1 MIRNKEL
8 VRRMSLKER
17 IGLITSAKFGE
28 SRSPG
33 NYVFPVLKISPNP
46 AAETEGKFAT
56 LFPSDK
62 ALASSWNLSLV
73 RNVYKCIGNEAKANA
88 PYGCFQITNNRVYE
102 NVSEDYYF
110 TGKFLASK
118 ARGLNLSGAHVSF
131 LDAPGGEN
139 ELHVRESVKLIT
151 DSVLTESEP
160 DSLCLPAVAAAEEF
174 PARYGAEGILFG
186 VAYRK
191 EEIAQYFF
199 RGCTLVFLQEEFA
212 EEAEDYLVALT
223 EEYRRSKEEYDAG
236 GISLTEFDRRMRS
249 GEILAEETVTAAC
262 DRMVSLLLDLKGRGA
277 ASVSETLVA
286 IDKSSHDA
294 LFNEI
299 YHDKLA
305 YRAAQQ
311 SAVLLKNR
319 ENILPLGAGAKIAV
333 LGEAA
338 KDASYAYAGNKNRAT
353 ALKLPFDLF
362 GEYEL
367 DAVGFANGYAAGEQG
382 RTDLVETACKL
393 CAETDCAL
401 VYLSAEAGEKTLPAG
416 QRELID
422 ALSARGVKI
431 VAIVSANGVLDCG
444 FADLCEAVLYIAR
457 GGQGAARAVL
467 DLLTGVISP
476 SGKLT
481 ESFPMDVAG
490 GGVRYPFGYGL
501 SYTSFDYK
509 NLKITENGVSCT
521 VFNTGGCDG
530 FVTVQLYVQKEGSDT
545 TLGYTLLRGFSKVF
559 VRRNDAVKVE
569 IPFDGN
575 TFRTYDFAKGN
586 YRVEGGDYRIYL
598 ADDVA
603 MVRLQGELKLA
614 KHVYRDEVYRQE
626 TVRTDG
632 LVGFTDSPAEIKIRR
647 EKKKLSFGVKLFLA
661 LVLTLYYDAV
671 GIGLMFGNFFGEKNP
686 ILYLVLGA
694 LLLIGNVLAVVYIVV
709 IAKRR
714 KFGKYLHPVEVLSDL
729 VDKTQSFGEIARVV
743 YEKPVPVED
752 AEFAGETEEEEPQ
765 EAAESE
771 EPRVKKY
778 EDGFDSLADSARG
791 PDYGSFG
798 EMCAN
803 FRDYAEERGV
813 AAEVSSVRALFAALA
828 AGRIVILSCKN
839 GEALPDLLSVLRG
852 YFGIPDVSAASDEW
866 RSSDDLLWKKG
877 ENANEYVPSD
887 FARAV
892 NAAGKTSDRHCVLM
906 LENVN
911 FKNLGRYFSEFIAY
925 ALAPTEPHTLAV
937 SEDLRVALPDN
948 ISYLLV
954 PSAEDFEGTVPPELA
969 RAAIFVDF
977 AAARTEGKEEATQ
990 PKGMSRAALTALVR
1004 DAREERFLPER
1015 VWRRIDELSEA
1026 IGATERFSVDNK
1038 TLLQLETFTSV
1049 LLESGGD
1056 ENETLSRSFTAKIV
1070 PLLKT
1075 LKLYRGEDGGKKVY
1089 GYIEKIFGEEDL
1101 SAIQRSLVTGA

>member
-1 MIRNKEL
+1 M
-8 VRRMSLKER
+8 
-17 IGLITSAKFGE
+17 
-28 SRSPG
+28 
-33 NYVFPVLKISPNP
+33 
-46 AAETEGKFAT
+46 
-56 LFPSDK
+56 
-62 ALASSWNLSLV
+62 
-73 RNVYKCIGNEAKANA
+73 
-88 PYGCFQITNNRVYE
+88 
-102 NVSEDYYF
+102 
-110 TGKFLASK
+110 
-118 ARGLNLSGAHVSF
+118 
-131 LDAPGGEN
+131 
-139 ELHVRESVKLIT
+139 
-151 DSVLTESEP
+151 
-160 DSLCLPAVAAAEEF
+160 
-174 PARYGAEGILFG
+174 
-186 VAYRK
+186 
-191 EEIAQYFF
+191 
-199 RGCTLVFLQEEFA
+199 
-212 EEAEDYLVALT
+212 
-223 EEYRRSKEEYDAG
+223 
-236 GISLTEFDRRMRS
+236 
-249 GEILAEETVTAAC
+249 
-262 DRMVSLLLDLKGRGA
+262 
-277 ASVSETLVA
+277 
-286 IDKSSHDA
+286 
-294 LFNEI
+294 
-299 YHDKLA
+299 
-305 YRAAQQ
+305 
-311 SAVLLKNR
+311 
-319 ENILPLGAGAKIAV
+319 
-333 LGEAA
+333 
-338 KDASYAYAGNKNRAT
+338 
-353 ALKLPFDLF
+353 
-362 GEYEL
+362 
-367 DAVGFANGYAAGEQG
+367 
-382 RTDLVETACKL
+382 
-393 CAETDCAL
+393 
-401 VYLSAEAGEKTLPAG
+401 
-416 QRELID
+416 
-422 ALSARGVKI
+422 
-431 VAIVSANGVLDCG
+431 
-444 FADLCEAVLYIAR
+444 
-457 GGQGAARAVL
+457 
-467 DLLTGVISP
+467 
-476 SGKLT
+476 
-481 ESFPMDVAG
+481 
-490 GGVRYPFGYGL
+490 
-501 SYTSFDYK
+501 
-509 NLKITENGVSCT
+509 
-521 VFNTGGCDG
+521 
-530 FVTVQLYVQKEGSDT
+530 
-545 TLGYTLLRGFSKVF
+545 
-559 VRRNDAVKVE
+559 
-569 IPFDGN
+569 
-575 TFRTYDFAKGN
+575 
-586 YRVEGGDYRIYL
+586 
-598 ADDVA
+598 
-603 MVRLQGELKLA
+603 QGELKLA